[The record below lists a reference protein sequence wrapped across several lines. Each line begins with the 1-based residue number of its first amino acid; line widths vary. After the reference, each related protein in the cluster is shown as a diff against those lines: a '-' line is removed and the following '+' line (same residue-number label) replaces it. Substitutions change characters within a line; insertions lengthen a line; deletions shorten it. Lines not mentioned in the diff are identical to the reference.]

1 MAQRNAFAGPLRAA
15 VFLLVAVLAGGSA
28 VVVLYQMFENYQAK
42 IAKAQKPEDTV
53 MALVATRDLYPG
65 IAVREEDLML
75 VEIPPRHLSEG
86 TFLSPE
92 HVIGR
97 IPRERVLA
105 NEFIRG
111 ERLSNPE
118 AGIGLNAIIPRGM
131 RAISIPMDAG
141 RAVSGF
147 LKPGNYVDLLM
158 MESGRMETVMQ
169 AVFVMAVNSRM
180 KGETAALASRRRGGQ
195 SPNVVLLV
203 TAEQAEEIATLT
215 HGGSPTLTLRNDL
228 DVKPIETPGADK
240 DSLMARFRRPTRRV
254 VRVPQASGPSGPR
267 DGSGS
272 VQIIRGAQSTQRKVN
287 TSEAERQQEASR
299 REREN
304 RQGN

>member
-1 MAQRNAFAGPLRAA
+1 
-15 VFLLVAVLAGGSA
+15 
-28 VVVLYQMFENYQAK
+28 
-42 IAKAQKPEDTV
+42 
-53 MALVATRDLYPG
+53 
-65 IAVREEDLML
+65 ML